1 MILSDSSIRAELE
14 MANGGIVIDPSP
26 QDWQIQ
32 PASVELTL
40 AADFFSP
47 YESEPV
53 HHLGAYTILPGE
65 CVLGTTV
72 ERVELHPGI
81 VGRVEGKS
89 SWGRRFLM
97 IHSTAGF
104 IDPGFKGTITLE
116 LVNLSKVS
124 QILPVG
130 SPIAQI
136 SFQYTDRPVARPYGS
151 EGLNSHYQ
159 GQTGVTP
166 SAIPWY

>member
-1 MILSDSSIRAELE
+1 MILSDHSIEL
-14 MANGGIVIDPSP
+14 ALRNGVIVIDPPP

-47 YESEPV
+47 YENEPV
-53 HHLGAYTILPGE
+53 HYPGAYTILPGE
-65 CVLGTTV
+65 CVLGTTA
-72 ERVELHPGI
+72 ERIELSAGI

-104 IDPGFKGTITLE
+104 VDPGFKGTITLE
-116 LVNLSKVS
+116 LVNLSRVS

-130 SPIAQI
+130 SPIAQV
-136 SFQYTDRPVARPYGS
+136 SFQYTDQPVRRPYGS
-151 EGLNSHYQ
+151 EGLHSHYQ
-159 GQTGVTP
+159 NQDGVTP
-166 SAIPWY
+166 SAIAWH